1 MLQRSALRRAFLGFA
16 RRVAAPGTGGHVEF
30 TGLSRRGGTLARSC
44 VMPSSPSR
52 EAALESVLLIVFCA
66 LILLG
71 IVSTFF

>member
-1 MLQRSALRRAFLGFA
+1 
-16 RRVAAPGTGGHVEF
+16 
-30 TGLSRRGGTLARSC
+30 
-44 VMPSSPSR
+44 MPSSPSR